1 MTNSLELLA
10 YHLSLFLKELG
21 GIRNGNL
28 SINGCHWIDPL
39 LLRSWVP
46 LPHPVHFFLRGNYG
60 IELSL
65 FSFIVGQE
73 QVERTSL
80 KHLFHHAPNLSCIVY
95 RVHIEMMTTSE
106 RKNNRG
112 KIQIMGDVL
121 ALATSGIKKT
131 HIMYRAN
138 LSYEQ
143 VHLYLGDLIG
153 KRLIV
158 QDVSSEDGVVY
169 RTTEKGREFLLHYTR
184 LVEFLVEEEAKQDPE
199 VELSSPYISSR
210 SWVR

>member
-1 MTNSLELLA
+1 MPLIYPA
-10 YHLSLFLKELG
+10 
-21 GIRNGNL
+21 L
-28 SINGCHWIDPL
+28 SIEC
-39 LLRSWVP
+39 
-46 LPHPVHFFLRGNYG
+46 
-60 IELSL
+60 
-65 FSFIVGQE
+65 
-73 QVERTSL
+73 
-80 KHLFHHAPNLSCIVY
+80 
-95 RVHIEMMTTSE
+95 IEMMTTSE

-143 VHLYLGDLIG
+143 VYLYLGDLIG

-158 QDVSSEDGVVY
+158 QDVSPDGVVY
-169 RTTEKGREFLLHYTR
+169 RTTEKGREFLLYYTR
-184 LVEFLVEEEAKQDPE
+184 LVEFLEEEAKQDPE

-210 SWVR
+210 AWMR

>member
-1 MTNSLELLA
+1 MGS
-10 YHLSLFLKELG
+10 
-21 GIRNGNL
+21 
-28 SINGCHWIDPL
+28 
-39 LLRSWVP
+39 
-46 LPHPVHFFLRGNYG
+46 
-60 IELSL
+60 
-65 FSFIVGQE
+65 
-73 QVERTSL
+73 
-80 KHLFHHAPNLSCIVY
+80 
-95 RVHIEMMTTSE
+95 IEMMITSE

-131 HIMYRAN
+131 HIMYKAN

-153 KRLIV
+153 KRLIE
-158 QDVSSEDGVVY
+158 QDVSPDGVVY

-184 LVEFLVEEEAKQDPE
+184 LVEFLEEEKQEPE
-199 VELSSPYISSR
+199 LEFSSPYISSR

>member
-1 MTNSLELLA
+1 M
-10 YHLSLFLKELG
+10 YHT
-21 GIRNGNL
+21 
-28 SINGCHWIDPL
+28 
-39 LLRSWVP
+39 LLRV
-46 LPHPVHFFLRGNYG
+46 
-60 IELSL
+60 
-65 FSFIVGQE
+65 
-73 QVERTSL
+73 
-80 KHLFHHAPNLSCIVY
+80 
-95 RVHIEMMTTSE
+95 IEMMTMSE

-143 VHLYLGDLIG
+143 VHLYLGELIG
-153 KRLIV
+153 KRLV
-158 QDVSSEDGVVY
+158 AQDVSSDGVVY
-169 RTTEKGREFLLHYTR
+169 RTTTKGREFLLHYTR
-184 LVEFLVEEEAKQDPE
+184 LVEFLEEEPT